1 MNVSMLSKAVQV
13 LLALV
18 EAAQVQLHNNHCNK
32 LQWHQRAKAQLGAN
46 SLCTYSLEGHT
57 E

>member
-1 MNVSMLSKAVQV
+1 MLSKAVQV

-32 LQWHQRAKAQLGAN
+32 LQWHQCAKAQLGAN